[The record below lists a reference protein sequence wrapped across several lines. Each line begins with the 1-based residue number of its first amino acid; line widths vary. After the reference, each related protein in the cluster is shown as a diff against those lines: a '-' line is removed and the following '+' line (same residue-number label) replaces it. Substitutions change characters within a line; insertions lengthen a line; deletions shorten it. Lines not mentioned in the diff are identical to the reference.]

1 MTIFDTSPTKNG
13 LVCRF
18 QWGETAEET
27 IVSAFAFPLFVQIV
41 MKKGLRFLHPSP
53 WFHIWCARR
62 DSNARP
68 LAPEANALSD
78 WATGAEF
85 PRKGTL
91 QSWEASSCA
100 ASCQAVCSGTGSVLR
115 LVWCRSRVFVS
126 IRLLRFPF
134 FFFILRS
141 IPWAFP
147 LLGTVIPILRFL
159 AATWL
164 FS

>member
-1 MTIFDTSPTKNG
+1 MQIPVRWNGRRNYCECLCISSVCANSYEKRTQIFTSKSLIP
-13 LVCRF
+13 F
-18 QWGETAEET
+18 
-27 IVSAFAFPLFVQIV
+27 
-41 MKKGLRFLHPSP
+41 
-53 WFHIWCARR
+53 WCARR

-91 QSWEASSCA
+91 QSWKASSCA